1 MNDLFKLFA
10 DNIKDEN
17 ENESEKDNTQLNPD
31 DIDNVAGG
39 VWSPNRPPHR

>member
-1 MNDLFKLFA
+1 MKDLFKLFA
-10 DNIKDEN
+10 DDIKD

-39 VWSPNRPPHR
+39 VWSPNRPPRR